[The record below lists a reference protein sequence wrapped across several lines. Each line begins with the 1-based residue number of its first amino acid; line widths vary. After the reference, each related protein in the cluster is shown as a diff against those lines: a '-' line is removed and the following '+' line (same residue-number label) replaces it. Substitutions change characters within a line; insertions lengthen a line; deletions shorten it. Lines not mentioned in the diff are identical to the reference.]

1 MALQLE
7 DDRFCFVCGS
17 NNPHGLQL
25 TFRRDG
31 EKICSDFTPAK
42 RFQGYRDILHG
53 GIISAVL
60 DEVIVHAAMAA
71 GRSPGTADLRV
82 RFKKPVLIDRPVTA
96 EGMVTKKGT
105 RVVEGTGRL
114 IDAATGELLAE
125 AEAKMIL
132 TVYP

>member
-1 MALQLE
+1 
-7 DDRFCFVCGS
+7 
-17 NNPHGLQL
+17 
-25 TFRRDG
+25 
-31 EKICSDFTPAK
+31 
-42 RFQGYRDILHG
+42 
-53 GIISAVL
+53 
-60 DEVIVHAAMAA
+60 MAA
-71 GRSPGTADLRV
+71 GLSPVTADLRV

>member
-1 MALQLE
+1 MSLQLE
-7 DDRFCFVCGS
+7 DDRSCFVCGS

-31 EKICSDFTPAK
+31 EKVCSDFTPAK
-42 RFQGYRDILHG
+42 QFQGYKNILHG

-60 DEVIVHAAMAA
+60 DEVIIQAA
-71 GRSPGTADLRV
+71 TADGLSPVTAELRV
-82 RFKKPVLIDRPVTA
+82 RFKKPVLIDQPVTA
-96 EGMVTKKGT
+96 EGEITKKSS
-105 RVVEGTGRL
+105 RMVEGTGRL
-114 IDAATGELLAE
+114 LDSTTGELLAE